1 MTEVDFNMQKVSFE
15 LDIELYSAV
24 KEKAA
29 RENRTMSEIVRRI
42 CEDAVGRMSVESGMD
57 AVTALVRAEVGRAT
71 KLAES
76 RITKILVKA
85 SVAAS
90 TNIGLSLQC
99 ITAVNKHDATEMR
112 RIARRKAAEYLK
124 VKEEE

>member
-1 MTEVDFNMQKVSFE
+1 MQKVSFE